1 LIATSFKTL
10 LRGALAV
17 ALLAS
22 ASLAM
27 PGVRS
32 AHADEAKKLKI
43 IVVSGPPFLAFFA
56 PLKMGVDEA
65 AKNLGV
71 DVQYAAPSSPANPG
85 GDTAQLLRQALVQ
98 KPDAIVTGDFFPD
111 AEEPVLQDIMKAGI
125 PLVIHNSGRE
135 FALKQTGVFV
145 GDESTSTGLGMG
157 QRQAAAGVKH
167 GLCVIH
173 TPGLP
178 TLEQFCAGYAAGLKE
193 GGGVAE
199 NLTIP
204 GTQSTNP
211 TALVQAIR
219 GALQSNPAI
228 DGIFTLDAQQSLDA
242 VQAVDAAGK
251 TGKIFVGSLV
261 LSNPNLELL
270 KEGKIGV
277 LVDLQP
283 FMQGYYSV
291 LIAAQWVRYGLHP
304 VGQVSTAPLFVTKDD
319 ADRVIQINKSVLG
332 IRGPA

>member
-1 LIATSFKTL
+1 MIASAFKGF
-10 LRGALAV
+10 LRGVAVLAALSAV
-17 ALLAS
+17 SVGLT
-22 ASLAM
+22 SLRPAF
-27 PGVRS
+27 
-32 AHADEAKKLKI
+32 ADDAKRLKI
-43 IVVSGPPFLAFFA
+43 TVISGPPFLAFFG
-56 PLKMGVDEA
+56 PLKMGVDQA
-65 AKNLGV
+65 AKDLGI
-71 DVQYAAPSSPANPG
+71 DVQYAAPSSAANPG

-111 AEEPVLQDIMKAGI
+111 AEEPILQDIMKAGI

-145 GDESTSTGLGMG
+145 GDESTETGRGMG
-157 QRQAAAGVKH
+157 ERQAAAGVKH

-178 TLEQFCAGYAAGLKE
+178 TLEQFCAGYAAGLKA
-193 GGGVAE
+193 GGGTAE
-199 NLTIP
+199 NLTLP

-219 GALQSNPAI
+219 GALQSNAAI

-242 VQAVDAAGK
+242 VQAVDAAGR
-251 TGKIFVGSLV
+251 TGKVFVGSLV
-261 LSNPNLELL
+261 LSNPNLALL

-291 LIAAQWVRYGLHP
+291 LIAAQSVRYGLHP

-319 ADRVIQINKSVLG
+319 ADRVIEINKKQLG